1 MTASPSP
8 LLIRPARADDVP
20 AIIRAD
26 TAASALFA
34 PTGLLSEE
42 ALADHVL
49 EEDLLASIRAGET
62 DVADLNGE
70 GVVGFSQFTK
80 MGDDLYLQQI
90 SVHPGFGKHGI
101 GRKLMD
107 ALDTHAE
114 KSRAKQITLSTFR
127 DLAWNAP
134 FYASLGF
141 TELPRSAYAPY
152 MTAIET
158 SQAPFMD
165 ISKRVFMRKSV
176 RKSTMRAK

>member
-1 MTASPSP
+1 MTTSRPP
-8 LLIRPARADDVP
+8 LIIRPARPDDVE
-20 AIIRAD
+20 AIIHAD
-26 TAASALFA
+26 IAASALFA
-34 PTGLLSEE
+34 PTGLLSAE

-49 EEDLLASIRAGET
+49 EEDLLASIEAGQL
-62 DVADLNGE
+62 DVADLGSD

-90 SVHPGFGKHGI
+90 SVHPAFGKRGI
-101 GRKLMD
+101 GRKLMSR
-107 ALDTHAE
+107 LDVHAE
-114 KSRAKQITLSTFR
+114 KSGAQQTTLSTFR

-165 ISKRVFMRKSV
+165 VSKRVFMRKPV
-176 RKSTMRAK
+176 RKSTKRAK